1 VHVFVNPVV
10 YDDLDPVGG
19 QVVMSHEATH
29 VATDAPLSSGV
40 PLWLLEGFADY
51 VALRDV
57 DLPVSTT
64 AGQIIQQ
71 VRQEGAPDHL
81 PGEVEFDQTSSHLGA
96 AYESAWLACA
106 LLADVGGEDALVRL
120 YDQVSSG
127 QELAGALAELFG
139 LTEDDLTAQW
149 QQRLQDLAASATD
162 GA

>member
-1 VHVFVNPVV
+1 
-10 YDDLDPVGG
+10 
-19 QVVMSHEATH
+19 
-29 VATDAPLSSGV
+29 LSSGV